1 MSPDQNQPGSDVRIA
16 DATWLDLRGLQILE
30 KECFGRDAWP
40 IWDVLGVLT
49 LPDIIRLK
57 AEAGGKM
64 VGFIGADLR
73 HSRRHAWIV
82 TFGVLPAYQQRGIG
96 SQLLE
101 HCEERIPLPVIK
113 LSVRRSNQPALALYR
128 KFGYQQ
134 AEIWPDY
141 YQGKED
147 ALILEKHTSN
157 GG

>member
-1 MSPDQNQPGSDVRIA
+1 MTQKIDKPGSDVRITN
-16 DATWLDLRGLQILE
+16 ATWLDLRGLQILE

-57 AEAGGKM
+57 AEVKAKM
-64 VGFIGADLR
+64 VGFVGADLR
-73 HSRRHAWIV
+73 HSQRHAWIV
-82 TFGVLPAYQQRGIG
+82 TFAVMPAYQRQGIG
-96 SQLLE
+96 TQLLNR
-101 HCEERIPLPVIK
+101 CEERIQLPVIK

-147 ALILEKHTSN
+147 ALILEKHTQK
-157 GG
+157 GV